1 MEWFTVKH
9 GAELGEALFCRIHL
23 VYVCGR
29 ERLNGV
35 YGGTLGRPS
44 NSDKFLKRGRL
55 EGDASRVDGTVMGGD
70 LGK

>member
-1 MEWFTVKH
+1 MSVVANTRSS
-9 GAELGEALFCRIHL
+9 LFFEDGKSPSHL
-23 VYVCGR
+23 VYVHGR